1 MSGFPHSGNGCRK
14 MVHQKNGEMTSTV
27 FRTERGNLPDN
38 RVKFVNEDASG
49 RIWIG
54 TQCGL
59 VSVSNGQYR
68 IEDRLIHFTSSLS
81 YKDDMYFLTA
91 DGDIYYYQ
99 EATQRCKSWLLL
111 PLWQGRHRQP
121 EISC

>member
-1 MSGFPHSGNGCRK
+1 
-14 MVHQKNGEMTSTV
+14 MTSTV